1 MPSNMFIRF
10 EGPTIPGTSRLPG
23 HESDIEILSW
33 SHSFA
38 QPGSRSTGERSTV
51 EQATHQNFSLTKYL
65 DAASNEL
72 LKMSWS
78 GKQFLKATVT
88 CYREGSSPGGAAIK
102 YLEIAMQHVVIS
114 NYSISGGP
122 GDIPVENVSLDSVI
136 VEHTYTPAHGEVS
149 SARHDLQNH
158 EVS

>member
-33 SHSFA
+33 SHGFV
-38 QPGSRSTGERSTV
+38 QPGARSTA

-65 DAASNEL
+65 DTSSNEL
-72 LKMSWS
+72 LRMSWS

-88 CYREGSSPGGAAIK
+88 CYREGSSPGGAATK
-102 YLEIAMQHVVIS
+102 YLEIDMQHVVIS

-122 GDIPVENVSLDSVI
+122 GDIPVENISLDYGI
-136 VEHTYTPAHGEVS
+136 VEYKYTPAHGESS